1 MKDYLEEDL
10 KVPRARIQLLLGG
23 YNTPSHYHLLP
34 SRTNITNVLCS
45 LIKNPE
51 IRKGDNIVIFYAGHG
66 SSYACSNHHSIG
78 GNPIV
83 SGVHDSAARYPEKT
97 ERFEGIDIFCPTE
110 ALCPIDRNTRDSK
123 GHIIPDIS
131 DREFNTILH
140 EIARAKG
147 KHITVIIDSCHS
159 AGITRVPDQIRNAPP
174 LANSPDYMMH
184 VGMENL
190 KYISTRISIM
200 DKRWTPDMSSHVVL
214 TACKDFQFAGEYDMG
229 GRFHGFFTYSLV
241 RALRSGL
248 WTKELTYFQL
258 IQRLPRKQKQIPDVA
273 GGYMHERLWYQTT

>member
-34 SRTNITNVLCS
+34 SRNNITNVLCS

-66 SSYACSNHHSIG
+66 SSYACLNHHSIG
-78 GNPIV
+78 GNSIV
-83 SGVHDSAARYPEKT
+83 SGVRDSAARYPEKT

-110 ALCPIDRNTRDSK
+110 ALCPIDRNTRDSN

-214 TACKDFQFAGEYDMG
+214 TACKDFQFCRGVRYGGEISWIFYL
-229 GRFHGFFTYSLV
+229 FTGS
-241 RALRSGL
+241 RA
-248 WTKELTYFQL
+248 
-258 IQRLPRKQKQIPDVA
+258 
-273 GGYMHERLWYQTT
+273 